1 MMLREGGLKG
11 VIFDCDGVMIDSRA
25 ANAEFYNRILQHF
38 GLPPLTAEQEA
49 YTFMATARQ
58 AMEYITP
65 PACHAQLDAVC
76 RDVVNYRRDIFPL
89 LRLMPGFMG
98 FISALR
104 GRGLPLGVHTNRVGG
119 GMQRI
124 LEKFSLPAYFDPVVT
139 ADDAAPKPSP
149 AGLELIL
156 RQWGCTPDEA
166 LFVGDSPHD
175 KAAAA
180 GAGICFAAFGNAELT
195 GDITVSGYPALADQ
209 LRPFFPPPARK
220 IL

>member
-1 MMLREGGLKG
+1 MKLREGRLKG

-38 GLPPLTAEQEA
+38 GLPPLTVEQEA

-65 PACHAQLDAVC
+65 PEYHPLLDEVC
-76 RDVVNYRRDIFPL
+76 RNVVVYRRDIFPL
-89 LRLMPGFMG
+89 LTLMPGFLP
-98 FISALR
+98 FVDELR
-104 GRGLPLGVHTNRVGG
+104 DKKVQLGVNTNRVGG

-124 LEKFSLPAYFDPVVT
+124 LDKFSLPAYFNPVVT

-156 RQWGCTPDEA
+156 RQWHCAPDEV

-180 GAGICFAAFGNAELT
+180 GAGVCFAAFGNAELT
-195 GDITVSGYPALADQ
+195 GDITAADYSALAQ
-209 LRPFFPPPARK
+209 GLRPFFLPAA
-220 IL
+220 